1 MWQYSEFREKIMRVG
16 ENPAKKIKKIP
27 NPKRITVAVL
37 SYVPFLSGY
46 YRETLEVLRECLNG
60 IWKNSD
66 LPYDL
71 MVFDN
76 GSCKET
82 REFLLDAQNRG
93 KIQYLVLSEKN
104 IGKGGAWN
112 LIFQGAPGE
121 IIAYCDSDALLFP
134 GWLSACVQILETYP
148 KVGMVTARPMRTN
161 ADLYS
166 STIQWAKKTREVKME
181 KGQLITFPEFKN
193 FADTMGYS
201 ASKVKNLY
209 ESTQDYRF
217 SYKGLAAFAGANHF
231 QFVSWKK
238 ILNQF
243 TPFEMDKPLGQVQQ
257 LDQKINN
264 AGYLRLMTEKSLV
277 QNMSNR
283 VPKNHP
289 TIEVE
294 SHKKAFKNIPLIRK
308 VLLRLHDKIFK
319 LYFEN

>member
-1 MWQYSEFREKIMRVG
+1 MRVG
-16 ENPAKKIKKIP
+16 ENPAKTIQKIP
-27 NPKRITVAVL
+27 KPKRITIAVL

-46 YRETLEVLRECLNG
+46 YRETLEVLKECLNA

-66 LPYDL
+66 LPFDL

-76 GSCKET
+76 GSCQET
-82 REFLLDAQNRG
+82 RDFLLNAQSDG
-93 KIQYLVLSEKN
+93 KIQFLVLSEKN

-148 KVGMVTARPMRTN
+148 NVGMVTARPMRTN
-161 ADLYS
+161 AELYS
-166 STIQWAKKTREVKME
+166 ATIQWAKRTRGVKME
-181 KGQLITFPEFKN
+181 KGKLITFSEFKD

-209 ESTQDYRF
+209 ESTQDYRMR
-217 SYKGLAAFAGANHF
+217 YKGLTAFAGANHF

-257 LDQKINN
+257 LDQKINS

-283 VPKNHP
+283 VPKQHS
-289 TIEVE
+289 TIE
-294 SHKKAFKNIPLIRK
+294 SDLHKKSLKDIPLIRK

>member
-1 MWQYSEFREKIMRVG
+1 MRVG
-16 ENPAKKIKKIP
+16 ENPAKNINKIP
-27 NPKRITVAVL
+27 KPKRITIAVL

-46 YRETLEVLRECLNG
+46 YRETLEVLKECLNG
-60 IWKNSD
+60 ILKNSD

-82 REFLLDAQNRG
+82 RDFLLDAQSHG

-134 GWLSACVQILETYP
+134 GWLSACVKILETYP

-166 STIQWAKKTREVKME
+166 STIQWAKKTRRVKME
-181 KGQLITFPEFKN
+181 KGQLMTFADFKD

-201 ASKVKNLY
+201 APKVKKLY
-209 ESTQDYRF
+209 EFSLDIRM
-217 SYKGLAAFAGANHF
+217 SYKGLTTFAGANHF
-231 QFVSWKK
+231 QFVSWKR

-257 LDQKINN
+257 LDQKINK
-264 AGYLRLMTEKSLV
+264 AGYLRLMTEKPLV

-283 VPKNHP
+283 VPKKHP
-289 TIEVE
+289 TIESE
-294 SHKKAFKNIPLIRK
+294 PNKKSLKNIPLIRK
-308 VLLRLHDKIFK
+308 VLLHLHDRIFK
-319 LYFEN
+319 LYFEK

>member
-1 MWQYSEFREKIMRVG
+1 MRVG
-16 ENPAKKIKKIP
+16 ENPAKTIQRIP
-27 NPKRITVAVL
+27 KPKRITVAVL

-46 YRETLEVLRECLNG
+46 YRETLEVLKECLNG

-66 LPYDL
+66 LPNDL
-71 MVFDN
+71 LVFDN
-76 GSCKET
+76 GSCQET
-82 REFLLDAQNRG
+82 RDFLLDAQSHG

-161 ADLYS
+161 AELYS
-166 STIQWAKKTREVKME
+166 ATVQWAKKTRGVKIE
-181 KGQLITFPEFKN
+181 KGQLITFSEFKD

-209 ESTQDYRF
+209 ESTQDYRM
-217 SYKGLAAFAGANHF
+217 SYKGLTSFAGANHF

-257 LDQKINN
+257 LDQKINK

-283 VPKNHP
+283 VPKEHS
-289 TIEVE
+289 TSEAE
-294 SHKKAFKNIPLIRK
+294 LHKKSLKDIPLIRK
-308 VLLRLHDKIFK
+308 ALLHLHDKIFK

>member
-1 MWQYSEFREKIMRVG
+1 MRVG
-16 ENPAKKIKKIP
+16 ENPAKIIQKIP
-27 NPKRITVAVL
+27 KPKRITVAVL

-46 YRETLEVLRECLNG
+46 YSESLEVLKECLNG

-82 REFLLDAQNRG
+82 RDFLLDAQSHG
-93 KIQYLVLSEKN
+93 KIQYLLLSEKN
-104 IGKGGAWN
+104 VGKGGAWN

-121 IIAYCDSDALLFP
+121 IIAYCDSDALFFP
-134 GWLSACVQILETYP
+134 GWLSACVQILETFP

-166 STIQWAKKTREVKME
+166 STIQWAKKTRGVKIE
-181 KGQLITFPEFKN
+181 KGQLMTLSEFKD

-209 ESTQDYRF
+209 ESTQDYRIK
-217 SYKGLAAFAGANHF
+217 YKGLTAFVGANHF

-238 ILNQF
+238 ILNQY

-257 LDQKINN
+257 LDQKINK
-264 AGYLRLMTEKSLV
+264 AGYLRLMTEKPMV

-283 VPKNHP
+283 VPKENP
-289 TIEVE
+289 SVE
-294 SHKKAFKNIPLIRK
+294 RESNKKSFKNIPLIRK
-308 VLLRLHDKIFK
+308 VLLSLHDKIFK
-319 LYFEN
+319 LYFEK

>member
-1 MWQYSEFREKIMRVG
+1 MRVG
-16 ENPAKKIKKIP
+16 ENPAKTIQKIP
-27 NPKRITVAVL
+27 KPKRITIAVL

-46 YRETLEVLRECLNG
+46 YSETLDVLKECLNG

-76 GSCKET
+76 GSCQEA
-82 REFLLDAQNRG
+82 RDYLLDAQSHG

-148 KVGMVTARPMRTN
+148 RVGMVTARPMRTN

-166 STIQWAKKTREVKME
+166 ATIQWAKKTSGVKIE
-181 KGQLITFPEFKN
+181 KGQLMTFAEFKD

-209 ESTQDYRF
+209 ESTQDYRM
-217 SYKGLAAFAGANHF
+217 SYKGLTAFAGANHF

-243 TPFEMDKPLGQVQQ
+243 TPFQMDKPLGQVQQ
-257 LDQKINN
+257 LDQKINR
-264 AGYLRLMTEKSLV
+264 AGYLRLMIEKPLV

-283 VPKNHP
+283 VPRDHA
-289 TIEVE
+289 TIKGE
-294 SHKKAFKNIPLIRK
+294 SRKKPFKDIPLIRK